1 MVFSSVIF
9 LFCFFPL
16 TFLGY
21 YLIRKEFRNTWL
33 LIASVIFYAWGEP
46 KYVFLILLST
56 AINYYLALVTDNQE
70 EGFRRKVALAV
81 SVVYNLG
88 ILVYFKYSVFFSDVL
103 MDLAGIDL
111 NGTFLVSKTA
121 MPIGIS
127 FFTFQILSYQID
139 VYRRSVPV
147 QKSISKLALYILLF
161 PQMIAGPIVR
171 YIDVANEIENR
182 DVSVN
187 DVYEGIVRFM
197 VGFSKKILL
206 SNSVALIADYAYS
219 NIGVSAALSWM
230 GAVCYSFQ
238 IYFDFSGYSDMAI
251 GMGRMAGFHFL
262 ENFDRPYIAKN
273 IREFW
278 RRWHISL
285 SSWFRDYLYISLG
298 GNRKGIV
305 RTYINLLIIFF
316 TTGLWHGAS
325 FNFIVWG
332 LYHGFFMCIE
342 RMGFANILKKLPKV
356 LCHVYTLF
364 IVLIGWVF
372 FRADTLA
379 DAVQVIATMF
389 TFTNWN
395 TAALLSI
402 MTIEKI
408 FFLIVCLI
416 IIVLPY
422 NKIRARFSGPAYEM
436 IYAAAEF
443 VIFIFAML
451 YTIGTDF
458 NPFIYFRF

>member
-21 YLIRKEFRNTWL
+21 YLIRKEFRNAWL
-33 LIASVIFYAWGEP
+33 LIASIIFYAWGEP
-46 KYVFLILLST
+46 RYIFLILVST
-56 AINYYLALVTDNQE
+56 SVNYYLGLVTDNQE
-70 EGFRRKVALAV
+70 DGIRRKVAVAV
-81 SVVYNLG
+81 SVIWNIG
-88 ILVYFKYSVFFSDVL
+88 ILVYFKYSTWFADIILST
-103 MDLAGIDL
+103 MNIDL

-139 VYRRSVPV
+139 VYRRHVPA
-147 QKSISKLALYILLF
+147 QKSISKLTLYILLF

-171 YIDVANEIENR
+171 YIDVANEIDNR
-182 DVSVN
+182 DISTN

-206 SNSVALIADYAYS
+206 SNSMALIADYAYS
-219 NIGVSAALSWM
+219 NIGISAALSWL
-230 GAVCYSFQ
+230 GAICYSLQ

-262 ENFDRPYIAKN
+262 ENFDRPYISRS

-298 GNRKGIV
+298 GNRKGMV

-332 LYHGFFMCIE
+332 LFHGFFMCVE
-342 RMGFANILKKLPKV
+342 RLGFGNTLKKVPKPIG
-356 LCHVYTLF
+356 HVYTLLV
-364 IVLIGWVF
+364 VLIGWVF
-372 FRADTLA
+372 FRADTLS
-379 DAVQVIATMF
+379 DALQVIATMF

-395 TAALLSI
+395 AAALLSI
-402 MTIEKI
+402 MTKEKI
-408 FFLIVCLI
+408 FFLIVGLI
-416 IIVLPY
+416 ILVLPY
-422 NKIRARFSGPAYEM
+422 NKIRSRFNGPVYQA

-443 VIFIFAML
+443 VFFIIAVL